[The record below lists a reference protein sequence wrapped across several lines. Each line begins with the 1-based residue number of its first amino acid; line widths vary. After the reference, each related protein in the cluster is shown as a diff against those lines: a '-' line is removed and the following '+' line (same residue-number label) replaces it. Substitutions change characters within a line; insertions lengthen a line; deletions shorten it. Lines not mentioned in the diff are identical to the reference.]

1 MAVSALS
8 TWSGTGVRSGHARIR
23 RNAGFRQHHVDVDK
37 VVREPCRGQKCRAIE
52 SVASLVSK
60 DMFILTCKATFKLG
74 LACSAVMLLMK
85 SGRLPAA
92 TPQVL
97 SRVAFNVTIPC
108 TLLIKS
114 AETLA
119 SSQGDPRYLMVSA
132 TAIMQVR
139 PTSETRIAT
148 QRSRVETS
156 TRAKHLRWPVIM
168 L

>member
-1 MAVSALS
+1 MTVIALS
-8 TWSGTGVRSGHARIR
+8 TWSGTGVRTGLARIR
-23 RNAGFRQHHVDVDK
+23 RNAGFRQHHVDIDK
-37 VVREPCRGQKCRAIE
+37 AAQGPRKRHECRAIE
-52 SVASLVSK
+52 GVASLISK

-74 LACSAVMLLMK
+74 LACSAIMLLMK

-139 PTSETRIAT
+139 PATDTRIAT
-148 QRSRVETS
+148 QRGPFSKQQAEV
-156 TRAKHLRWPVIM
+156 LNPP
-168 L
+168 